1 MWDQRGRRE
10 KDPCHLLR
18 GAAMA
23 DRALPRHSTVR
34 DEGEH
39 ESISQIPASAAAG
52 GPNPLLRTLVQF
64 VGLSMLGAFLF
75 VFHRI
80 SLHFTPRSQAIFN
93 RSLKDADAPRGQE
106 RTRAVL
112 FPE

>member
-52 GPNPLLRTLVQF
+52 GAEPPLRTLVP
-64 VGLSMLGAFLF
+64 VGGPSILGALPF
-75 VFHRI
+75 VFFR
-80 SLHFTPRSQAIFN
+80 RSPSFVPLPQAV
-93 RSLKDADAPRGQE
+93 RHPDRDVR
-106 RTRAVL
+106 
-112 FPE
+112 